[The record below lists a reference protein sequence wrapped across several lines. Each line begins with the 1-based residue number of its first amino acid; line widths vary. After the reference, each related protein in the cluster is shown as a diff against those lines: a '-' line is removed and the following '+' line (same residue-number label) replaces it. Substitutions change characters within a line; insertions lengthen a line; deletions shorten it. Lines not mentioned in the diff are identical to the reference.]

1 MKFFVAKTWRR
12 KIAAMLTMTAL
23 FFSLLIPMRSAQAAC
38 CCPNYTL
45 CQTCVT
51 TADALIPTTWT
62 ATIATINAFV
72 TSQFNIH
79 ENWIETVLWNAN
91 LLPALRAMADQ
102 LSAVATQQTMAV
114 GMFFDAKHQMETQ
127 RVLQTIRARAHKDY
141 HPSNGVCE
149 FGSSIRSLAA
159 SERRAEMNAHVMSQR
174 SQDRLLGNANV
185 AASSGEDGDIGEVTP
200 NLHGRIGQYAEKFC
214 DAADNDFGLDV
225 LCDYDGATPTP
236 PGAVDPQRA
245 NKDIDYVR
253 TVEYPWTI
261 NVDFTDNVLTE
272 EEEEILALSNN
283 LYSQNVF
290 RRLDYELLNKDSGG
304 DREQYTSA
312 RGSYLDARALVAKL
326 SVAENS
332 FNAITSMKSAGTA
345 GSREFLENIL
355 EELGVDPTTGP
366 PDDVL
371 RLLGMDDADNPI
383 GPSYHAQMEVLTKK
397 IYQNPDFYTN
407 LYDKPANVERKKV
420 AMQAIGLIQK
430 FDLFKSYLRNE
441 ANLSVLLELAVEDL
455 QTHVENELT
464 DQ

>member
-12 KIAAMLTMTAL
+12 KSVAILTMTVL
-23 FFSLLIPMRSAQAAC
+23 LFSLLMPIRPAQASC
-38 CCPNYTL
+38 CCANYL
-45 CQTCVT
+45 ACQTCVT
-51 TADALIPTTWT
+51 TADALIPATWT
-62 ATIATINAFV
+62 TTIATINAFV

-79 ENWIETVLWNAN
+79 ENWIETVLWNQN

-185 AASSGEDGDIGEVTP
+185 AASSGEDGDIGEVSPT
-200 NLHGRIGQYAEKFC
+200 NQYGRLGQYAEKFC
-214 DAADNDFGLDV
+214 DTMDNDAGLDV
-225 LCDYDGATPTP
+225 LCANPAPAGA
-236 PGAVDPQRA
+236 ADQQRA

-253 TVEYPWTI
+253 AVEYPWTL
-261 NVDFTDNVLTE
+261 NVDFTDNTLTE

-290 RRLDYELLNKDSGG
+290 RRLDATLLNKDSGG

-312 RGSYLDARALVAKL
+312 RGSYLDARAIVAKL

-383 GPSYHAQMEVLTKK
+383 GPSYYAQMEVLTKK

-455 QTHVENELT
+455 QTHVENELA